1 MWSQYQNQ
9 ITNYSKFVPMT
20 EIPQIKRD
28 LSQIYKTPIKQ
39 VIGPNVNNSSPY
51 QFDLNLYFGNIFS
64 SGHLPVQRLL
74 SSAQPN
80 RESSSFFINKTSF
93 DKSLFKNSSESSLNC
108 NNNLNVNFNNN
119 NNNNSCN
126 NNNNNNEK
134 IILKF
139 NDNINNNIFKNNNV
153 NNIKNEFTKRNL
165 FEIFNNIG
173 MNDEGQQFFVD
184 NNNNN
189 NNKNLKENNNKFINI
204 SNNINN
210 INSNNNKN
218 YTYTPKKNSKPKK
231 IFECSASTLA
241 TDKTISNKKKRRFR
255 KNLDQIKLLSV
266 FYKENKHW
274 NKNQIKKISEKIGL
288 KENKV
293 YKWLWDQRNKEMKNA
308 KFVITN
314 NNNNNISN
322 NNINNNK

>member
-9 ITNYSKFVPMT
+9 INNYSKFVPMT

-39 VIGPNVNNSSPY
+39 VIGPNVNNNSSPY

-93 DKSLFKNSSESSLNC
+93 DKSLFKNSSDSSLN
-108 NNNLNVNFNNN
+108 NNNLNINI

-126 NNNNNNEK
+126 NNNNFDKEK

-153 NNIKNEFTKRNL
+153 NNNNKNEFTKRNL

-189 NNKNLKENNNKFINI
+189 KNLKENNNKFINI

-210 INSNNNKN
+210 INNNNNKN

-255 KNLDQIKLLSV
+255 KNIDQIKLLSV
-266 FYKENKHW
+266 FYKENKHQ

-314 NNNNNISN
+314 NNNNISINKN
-322 NNINNNK
+322 NDNK

>member
-9 ITNYSKFVPMT
+9 INNYSKFVPMT

-39 VIGPNVNNSSPY
+39 VIGPNVNNNSSPY

-93 DKSLFKNSSESSLNC
+93 DKSLFKNSSDSSLN
-108 NNNLNVNFNNN
+108 NNNLNINI

-126 NNNNNNEK
+126 NNNNFDKEK

-153 NNIKNEFTKRNL
+153 NNNNKNEFTKRNL

-189 NNKNLKENNNKFINI
+189 KNLKENNNKFINI

-210 INSNNNKN
+210 INNNNNKN

-255 KNLDQIKLLSV
+255 KNIDQIKLLSV

-314 NNNNNISN
+314 NNNNISINKN
-322 NNINNNK
+322 NDNK

>member
-9 ITNYSKFVPMT
+9 INNYSKFVPMT

-39 VIGPNVNNSSPY
+39 VIGPNVNNNSSPY

-93 DKSLFKNSSESSLNC
+93 DKSLFKNSSDSSLN
-108 NNNLNVNFNNN
+108 NNNLNINI

-126 NNNNNNEK
+126 NNNNFDKEK

-153 NNIKNEFTKRNL
+153 NNNNKNEFTKRNL

-189 NNKNLKENNNKFINI
+189 KNLKENNNKFINI

-210 INSNNNKN
+210 INNNNNNKN

-255 KNLDQIKLLSV
+255 KNIDQIKLLSV

-308 KFVITN
+308 KFVITH
-314 NNNNNISN
+314 NNNNISINKN
-322 NNINNNK
+322 NDNK

>member
-9 ITNYSKFVPMT
+9 INNYSKFVPMT

-39 VIGPNVNNSSPY
+39 VIGPNVNNNSSPY

-93 DKSLFKNSSESSLNC
+93 DKSLFKNSSDSSNN
-108 NNNLNVNFNNN
+108 NNNLNINI

-126 NNNNNNEK
+126 NNNNFDKEK

-139 NDNINNNIFKNNNV
+139 NDNINNNIFKNNNI
-153 NNIKNEFTKRNL
+153 NNNNKNEFTKRNL

-184 NNNNN
+184 NNNNI
-189 NNKNLKENNNKFINI
+189 NKII
-204 SNNINN
+204 I
-210 INSNNNKN
+210 
-218 YTYTPKKNSKPKK
+218 
-231 IFECSASTLA
+231 
-241 TDKTISNKKKRRFR
+241 
-255 KNLDQIKLLSV
+255 
-266 FYKENKHW
+266 
-274 NKNQIKKISEKIGL
+274 
-288 KENKV
+288 
-293 YKWLWDQRNKEMKNA
+293 
-308 KFVITN
+308 
-314 NNNNNISN
+314 
-322 NNINNNK
+322 

>member
-9 ITNYSKFVPMT
+9 INNYSKFVPMT

-39 VIGPNVNNSSPY
+39 VIGPNVNNNSSPY

-93 DKSLFKNSSESSLNC
+93 DKSLFKNSSDSSLN
-108 NNNLNVNFNNN
+108 NNNLNININNNNSYNNN
-119 NNNNSCN
+119 NNFDK
-126 NNNNNNEK
+126 EK

-153 NNIKNEFTKRNL
+153 NNNNKNEFTKRNL

-189 NNKNLKENNNKFINI
+189 KNLKENNNKFINI

-210 INSNNNKN
+210 INNNNNKN

-255 KNLDQIKLLSV
+255 KNIDQIKLLSV

-314 NNNNNISN
+314 NNNNISINKN
-322 NNINNNK
+322 NDNK

>member
-189 NNKNLKENNNKFINI
+189 
-204 SNNINN
+204 
-210 INSNNNKN
+210 
-218 YTYTPKKNSKPKK
+218 KK
-231 IFECSASTLA
+231 I
-241 TDKTISNKKKRRFR
+241 
-255 KNLDQIKLLSV
+255 
-266 FYKENKHW
+266 
-274 NKNQIKKISEKIGL
+274 
-288 KENKV
+288 
-293 YKWLWDQRNKEMKNA
+293 
-308 KFVITN
+308 
-314 NNNNNISN
+314 
-322 NNINNNK
+322 

>member
-9 ITNYSKFVPMT
+9 INNYSKFVPMT

-39 VIGPNVNNSSPY
+39 VIGPNVNNNSSPY

-74 SSAQPN
+74 SSVQPN

-93 DKSLFKNSSESSLNC
+93 DKSLFKNSSDSSLN
-108 NNNLNVNFNNN
+108 NNNLNINI

-126 NNNNNNEK
+126 NNNNFDKEK

-153 NNIKNEFTKRNL
+153 NNNNKNEFTKRNL

-189 NNKNLKENNNKFINI
+189 KNLKENNNKFINI

-210 INSNNNKN
+210 INNNNNKN

-255 KNLDQIKLLSV
+255 KNIDQIKLLSV

-314 NNNNNISN
+314 NNNNISINKN
-322 NNINNNK
+322 NDNK